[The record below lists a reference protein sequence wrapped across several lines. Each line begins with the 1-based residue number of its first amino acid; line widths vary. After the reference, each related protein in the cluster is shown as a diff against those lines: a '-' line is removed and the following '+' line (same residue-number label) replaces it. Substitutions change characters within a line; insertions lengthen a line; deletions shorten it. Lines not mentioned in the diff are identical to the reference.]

1 MRNEEFLKHIQNL
14 KENLD
19 SNIQILFK
27 QMNHSALTILND
39 YSLEVISYQNKIEEI
54 KKEHSKEI
62 DNINAKFS
70 NFDNLKTDYEN
81 QIISLKNKNKE
92 LEEEMKN
99 LKKVSLLG
107 AMNKQIKEKDLIIEQ
122 LNKKI
127 ELLKIKS
134 IPVSIASTPKNE
146 PVDEIIF
153 KEEPL
158 IVARDILDEEPVQE
172 EEVSEEIEEQEEQ
185 SVEEV
190 TEEVNEEEEQ
200 EEIVEDQEDEVEE
213 DDIEYAVE
221 KIGKKYYY
229 VSNEEP
235 KGIYL
240 VIKETNEVGDKVGE
254 FQNNKAT
261 FF

>member
-62 DNINAKFS
+62 ANINAKFS

-81 QIISLKNKNKE
+81 QILSLKNKNKE

-158 IVARDILDEEPVQE
+158 VVTKDILDEEPVQE
-172 EEVSEEIEEQEEQ
+172 DEVSEEIEEQSLEEA
-185 SVEEV
+185 
-190 TEEVNEEEEQ
+190 TEEVNEEVEEETV
-200 EEIVEDQEDEVEE
+200 EEEDEVEE
-213 DDIEYAVE
+213 EQEDDIEYEVE

-254 FQNNKAT
+254 FKNNKAT